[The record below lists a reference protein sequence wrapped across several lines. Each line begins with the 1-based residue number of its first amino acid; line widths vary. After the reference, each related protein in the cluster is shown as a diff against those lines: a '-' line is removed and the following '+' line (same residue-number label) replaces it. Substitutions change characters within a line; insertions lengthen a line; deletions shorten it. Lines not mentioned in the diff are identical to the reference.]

1 MASTVGARYATGR
14 IKATNAQLDIKTVG
28 FAPRKA
34 VVTNLTN
41 QVLVEMNDGLE
52 AGKNLKRIADGT
64 LSVLSSGGI
73 APVTD
78 ASGNKGIRIPAGLA
92 DINDT
97 TTEDLLWE
105 AWG

>member
-1 MASTVGARYATGR
+1 MASTAGARYAAGR
-14 IKATNAQLDIKTVG
+14 VRATNAELKVLTVG

-52 AGKNLKRIADGT
+52 LAKNLKRIADGT

-73 APVTD
+73 EPTTD
-78 ASGNKGIRIPAGLA
+78 TAGNKGIKIPVLA

>member
-1 MASTVGARYATGR
+1 MASTVGARYATGEV
-14 IKATNAQLDIKTVG
+14 KATNAELKVLTVG

-41 QVLVEMNDGLE
+41 QVLVEMCDGLA
-52 AGKNLKRIADGT
+52 AGQNLKRIADGT

-73 APVTD
+73 GPTTD
-78 ASGNKGIRIPAGLA
+78 ASGNKGIKIPVLA

-97 TTEDLLWE
+97 TTEELLWE

>member
-1 MASTVGARYATGR
+1 MASTVGARYAAGR
-14 IKATNAQLDIKTVG
+14 IKATNALLDIMTVG
-28 FAPRKA
+28 FSPRKA

-52 AGKNLKRIADGT
+52 SGKNLKRIADGT

-73 APVTD
+73 TPKTD
-78 ASGNKGIRIPAGLA
+78 SSGNHGISIPAALA
-92 DINDT
+92 DINDAAG
-97 TTEDLLWE
+97 EDLLWE

>member
-1 MASTVGARYATGR
+1 MASTVGARYACGR
-14 IKATNAQLDIKTVG
+14 TKATNAVLNVLTVG
-28 FAPRKA
+28 FSPRKA
-34 VVTNLTN
+34 VVTNLSN

-52 AGKNLKRIADGT
+52 VGKNLKRIADGT

-73 APVTD
+73 EP
-78 ASGNKGIRIPAGLA
+78 ASDSAGNKGIKIPVLA